1 MGFFGNLFGS
11 DDKEAKLS
19 RIKLLIGLAVIDDDG
34 ISAVERQFIFAKA
47 AKMGLDKND
56 LLRATQNIREEMRG
70 EEGEYTL
77 PTSKEERFDIVHDLV
92 LLMLIDGN
100 IDPKE
105 TEFCHKVA
113 EKLGFDSSIVTD
125 LVTQYITDED
135 FKQKIKKLNEEI
147 ANEE

>member
-11 DDKEAKLS
+11 DNKEEKLS
-19 RIKLLIGLAVIDDDG
+19 RIKLLIGLAAIDDDG
-34 ISAVERQFIFAKA
+34 ISAVERKFIFSNA
-47 AKMGLDKND
+47 AEMGLDKND
-56 LLRATQNIREEMRG
+56 LAQAIQNIKEELKG
-70 EEGEYTL
+70 KEGEYTL

-135 FKQKIKKLNEEI
+135 FKQKIKRLNEI

>member
-11 DDKEAKLS
+11 DNKEEKLS
-19 RIKLLIGLAVIDDDG
+19 RIKLLIGLAAIDDDG
-34 ISAVERQFIFAKA
+34 ISAVERKFIFSNA

-56 LLRATQNIREEMRG
+56 LAQAIQNIKEELRG
-70 EEGEYTL
+70 KEGEYTL

-135 FKQKIKKLNEEI
+135 FKQKIKRLNEI